1 MSLFT
6 FRTLDYIDYLVYNT
20 TTTLNTLV
28 IWIRDN
34 MNIYKQPDI
43 EDRYTIIMKGNHK
56 MFETYMDVSNNGCTN
71 NTLWELE

>member
-6 FRTLDYIDYLVYNT
+6 FRTLDYIDYLVYNAS
-20 TTTLNTLV
+20 TLV
-28 IWIRDN
+28 TWIRDN
-34 MNIYKQPDI
+34 INIYKQPDI

-56 MFETYMDVSNNGCTN
+56 MFETYMDVSNTGCTN